1 MECCTKLSSQ
11 FVIPVQVLRNS
22 RIMYNPMPRI
32 AMGMGYGGVAYHGVV
47 GSAVVV
53 VEWVVLLFI
62 LCLENKH

>member
-1 MECCTKLSSQ
+1 
-11 FVIPVQVLRNS
+11 
-22 RIMYNPMPRI
+22 MYNPMPRI